1 MQISINLWRF
11 YSYNQFIL
19 SMKHFNPFSLTMGLK
34 WVALS
39 LGLLLF
45 STVAQGKADPIHVPK
60 SRTEISVSGRV
71 TDATTQEPLIGSTV
85 VLKGT
90 GQGTTT
96 DLDGNYSITVPD
108 GNATLVFEFVGYEKQ
123 EILVGT
129 QTRIDVS
136 MRSSA
141 LELSQVL
148 VVGYG
153 STTKKEMTGSAK
165 SIKNDDFNRG
175 IINSPEQLLQGKVSG
190 VNVTSATGEP
200 GGRQTITVRGPGG
213 VRTSNTPLFVLDGL
227 ALDNSSTGGVTNP
240 LMFLNPQDIESI
252 DVLKDAS
259 ATAIYGSRGANG
271 VILITTK
278 KGKSGFSGMTYSGSL
293 GISNLANP
301 IDLFT
306 ADEYRQEVPKIGGV
320 LEDLGENTDWQKVIT
335 RTAVTRNHNLSL
347 SGGANKLSYYGS
359 FGLQQQ
365 EGILKGSDLNLYT
378 GRLNV
383 SQKFWDDRLSVDVF
397 LNATSTENNRPPI
410 GGMIG
415 SALSANP
422 TFPAY
427 DQNGAPYRYASG
439 TNPLI
444 TLGLEKDVTT
454 INRIV
459 GSISP
464 SLTIV
469 KGLVYKMN
477 FGIDNSTSTRDLQ
490 SLASTVPQ
498 QDGRLESIYSVNRNR
513 LIENYLT
520 YTYKSDVHSVTA
532 LAGHSYQNIFIQGRW
547 SSINK
552 FAISPIEPIYNPGLG
567 QELTLANNR
576 PGGYALI
583 NELQSFFGRVNYQFQ
598 EKYLLTATVR
608 ADGSSKF
615 GENNKYGIFP
625 SVSAGWLISEEGF
638 MKGGIFN
645 ELKLRAGWG
654 QTGNQEIPSKITQP
668 LFTSS
673 VSGTTSYPLT
683 ETGAFPAGTT
693 FTRLANPDI
702 QWEVSTQI
710 DLGLDFSLFKGALSG
725 TIDYFN
731 KVSNNILLE
740 VIPADPVQPA
750 SSIWTNVEDMQ
761 ITNQGVE
768 LELNYRQRF
777 ASGFKLEVGG
787 NITFIDNI
795 VENSPYTVIPSGS
808 AQGSGLTSATINGY
822 VNGQPIGT
830 FFLREFTGFDD
841 KGLSTYRDT
850 DGDGVVSDK
859 DRISA
864 GSALPTHM
872 YNFNTVFSYKGFDLR
887 ANFNGVAGNK
897 VYDNTANTNFYKLR
911 LSKGINTTREA
922 ILFPNES
929 VNNAAPVSTR
939 YLKDGAF
946 IRLNNL
952 SLNYTFNTEALGISK
967 LVKALN
973 LSVTGQ
979 NLWLSTKYDGYDPEV
994 NNDRSISGIS
1004 SYGIDYLSYP
1014 RAKSVIFGLNV
1025 TF

>member
-1 MQISINLWRF
+1 
-11 YSYNQFIL
+11 
-19 SMKHFNPFSLTMGLK
+19 MKHSLPFHPQRGMK
-34 WVALS
+34 WLVVF
-39 LGLLLF
+39 LGLLLCN
-45 STVAQGKADPIHVPK
+45 SIVQGKSNAPLGGPNQA
-60 SRTEISVSGRV
+60 EITVSGRV
-71 TDATTQEPLIGSTV
+71 MDAETQEALIGSTV
-85 VLKGT
+85 LVKGT
-90 GQGTTT
+90 SQGTTT
-96 DLDGNYSITVPD
+96 DINGNYSISVPD
-108 GNATLVFEFVGYEKQ
+108 QNAILVFEFVGYDKQ
-123 EILVGT
+123 EVLVGN
-129 QTRIDVS
+129 QTKIDIS
-136 MRSSA
+136 LKSSA
-141 LELSQVL
+141 LELSQVV

-153 STTKKEMTGSAK
+153 STNKKDMTGSAK

-200 GGRQTITVRGPGG
+200 GGRQSITIRGPGG
-213 VRTSNTPLFVLDGL
+213 VRTGSTPLFVLDGL
-227 ALDNSSTGGVTNP
+227 ALDNSGTGGNTNP
-240 LMFLNPQDIESI
+240 LTFLNPQDIESI

-278 KGKSGFSGMTYSGSL
+278 KGKSGFSGMTYSGGL
-293 GISNLANP
+293 GISSLANP

-306 ADEYRQEVPKIGGV
+306 ADEYRQEVPKVGGV
-320 LEDLGENTDWQKVIT
+320 LEDLKANTDWQKEIS
-335 RTAVTRNHNLSL
+335 RTSITRNHNLSL
-347 SGGANKLSYYGS
+347 SGGANKLTYYGS

-365 EGILKGSDLNLYT
+365 EGILKGNDLNLYS
-378 GRLNV
+378 GRLNI
-383 SQKFWDDRLSVDVF
+383 SQKFLDDRLQIDVN
-397 LNATSTENNRPPI
+397 LNATSTLNERPPI

-422 TFPAY
+422 TYPAY
-427 DQNGAPYRYASG
+427 DVATGLPYRYASG

-444 TLGLEKDVTT
+444 TLGLEKDITT
-454 INRIV
+454 VNRVI
-459 GSISP
+459 GSITP
-464 SLTIV
+464 SLTLA
-469 KGLVYKMN
+469 KGLVYKLN
-477 FGIDNSTSTRDLQ
+477 FGIDNATSTRDLQ
-490 SLASTVPQ
+490 SLASAVPQ
-498 QDGRLESIYSVNRNR
+498 QDGRLETITTLNRNR
-513 LIENYLT
+513 LIENYIT
-520 YTYKSDVHSVTA
+520 YTFNNDVHGLTA
-532 LAGHSYQNIFIQGRW
+532 LAGHSYQKIFLQGRN
-547 SSINK
+547 SSVNK
-552 FAISPIEPIYNPGLG
+552 FPISPIEPIYNPGLG

-583 NELQSFFGRVNYQFQ
+583 NELQSFFGRVNYQFKD
-598 EKYLLTATVR
+598 KYLLTATVR

-625 SVSAGWLISEEGF
+625 SVSAGWRIIEEGF
-638 MKGGIFN
+638 MKGGIFSD
-645 ELKLRAGWG
+645 LKLRAGWG

-668 LFTSS
+668 LFTST
-673 VSGTTSYPLT
+673 VSGTTSYPLA

-693 FTRLANPDI
+693 FTRLATPDI
-702 QWEVSTQI
+702 QWEVSNQI
-710 DLGLDFSLFKGALSG
+710 DIGLDFALFNGALSG
-725 TIDYFN
+725 NIDYFN

-750 SSIWTNVEDMQ
+750 SSIWTNVENME

-768 LELNYRQRF
+768 LELNFRKRF
-777 ASGFKLEVGG
+777 ASGFKFEVGG

-795 VENSPYTVIPSGS
+795 VENSPYTVIPSGA

-864 GSALPTHM
+864 GSALPTRM
-872 YNFNTVFSYKGFDLR
+872 YNFNTVFTFKGFDLR
-887 ANFNGVAGNK
+887 ANFNGVAGNMI
-897 VYDNTANTNFYKLR
+897 YDNTANTNFYKLR

-946 IRLNNL
+946 LRLNNL
-952 SLNYTFNTEALGISK
+952 ALNYTFNTEALGINK
-967 LVKALN
+967 YVKGLN